1 MSSVD
6 LQQQVVSL
14 ERELQWARL
23 KIQVLTEE
31 LRLERIKKYGPQSET
46 LSSLQL
52 KLLEQEPGVTDE
64 EV

>member
-46 LSSLQL
+46 LSSLQ
-52 KLLEQEPGVTDE
+52 
-64 EV
+64 